1 MKENKIEVH
10 VSDDVLRILSFLFVI
25 EDCNDVDLLQGD
37 FLLLDDLVN
46 TFKEKHVVLLIMI
59 YLEVSKI
66 NKINENRAE
75 IPFSYEVGTEPEESC
90 ELDD

>member
-1 MKENKIEVH
+1 MFEVM
-10 VSDDVLRILSFLFVI
+10 
-25 EDCNDVDLLQGD
+25 Q
-37 FLLLDDLVN
+37 
-46 TFKEKHVVLLIMI
+46 VVLLIMI